1 MAAKKVNGALRS
13 REHGEPLFSACSH
26 PRTDSVYTAHGTWWC
41 KSCGAPSQHPEP
53 RSRRHAAATAA
64 AEAVGGIE
72 AMARAVRAVH
82 GAQALITPE
91 EARVMARA
99 VKRSKRQAAD
109 YEAAQ
114 GLVVGSP
121 EYVKRLQRQRLNLQI
136 ELDFA
141 QRKLE
146 AADELCTRMANQTT
160 LTAQTFFDFTRE
172 LRAILDR
179 MEPR

>member
-1 MAAKKVNGALRS
+1 MAANKNGLPKSVERALRS
-13 REHGEPLFSACSH
+13 RA
-26 PRTDSVYTAHGTWWC
+26 
-41 KSCGAPSQHPEP
+41 Q
-53 RSRRHAAATAA
+53 ATAA
-64 AEAVGGIE
+64 AVAVGGIE
-72 AMARAVRAVH
+72 AMANAVRAVH

-91 EARVMARA
+91 EAAVMARA
-99 VKRSKRQAAD
+99 VKRYKRESRD
-109 YEAAQ
+109 HETAQ

-121 EYVKRLQRQRLNLQI
+121 EYVKQLQRERLSMRI

-160 LTAQTFFDFTRE
+160 LTAQTFYDFTRE
-172 LRAILDR
+172 LRTLLDR